1 MLFDAPQQELHP
13 SKVRRY
19 IITAVVAVILAF
31 VFLWFW
37 PGNLR
42 YYKEKDTVRLFLNEV
57 SAGNM
62 QRAYQIWKPSASYSF
77 KDFLDDWGPNGYYG
91 PVRSYHVE
99 REVRRGGG
107 SNGLDVIVEVS
118 PDKPFPFDGSAAE
131 QNKTK
136 EIDLFVRFSD
146 KSLSFPPPAL

>member
-1 MLFDAPQQELHP
+1 MLFDAPQQERQG

-19 IITAVVAVILAF
+19 IITAVAAIILAF
-31 VFLWFW
+31 IFLWFW

-42 YYKEKDTVRLFLNEV
+42 YYKEKDTVRGFLNDV
-57 SAGNM
+57 AAGNM
-62 QRAYQIWKPSASYSF
+62 QRAYQAWKPSASYSF

-91 PVRSYHVE
+91 PVLSYRID

-107 SNGLDVIVEVS
+107 SNGVDVIVEVS
-118 PDKPFPFDGSAAE
+118 PNKPFPSDDNAAE
-131 QNKTK
+131 QSKTK

-146 KSLSFPPPAL
+146 RSLSFPPPAL